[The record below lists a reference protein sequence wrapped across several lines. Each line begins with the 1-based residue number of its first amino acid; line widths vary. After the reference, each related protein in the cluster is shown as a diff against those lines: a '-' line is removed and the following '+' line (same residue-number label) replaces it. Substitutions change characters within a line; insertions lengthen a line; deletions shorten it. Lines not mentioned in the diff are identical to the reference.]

1 MAGKRLS
8 FQLGMIPA
16 VVAAIVIG
24 ALVSDAFLTPGN
36 LLNVLQQSAELAILV
51 IAETLI
57 LLTGKFDLSLES
69 VVGFA
74 PMLAAWLVLPS
85 VLGGTEAIPA
95 ATGLIVLFG
104 VGAAV
109 GLLNG
114 LMVTRLRLNAFITT
128 LAVLILL
135 RGATLGVADGRT
147 LANLPPAFTYLG
159 STSFVG
165 LPFTV
170 WIAAVLFAGVHLF
183 LNYHRHG
190 RAIYAVGGN
199 PVAAHAAGI
208 RVSRTVLAVF
218 VVAGV
223 LAALAGLLLTGRL
236 AAVTA
241 GQGQKHDLH
250 RLRGRR
256 DRGDQPQRRPRLR
269 PRGAAGRPPA
279 RRHLQ
284 HPHAV
289 ADLDVLDRRR
299 ERRDHP
305 RRSPHPA
312 CDGREERRD
321 LSGVRSPRQARKA
334 FVVPAVSGH
343 MII

>member
-1 MAGKRLS
+1 MSLVEPPPAPARPPLPPAAARRLS
-8 FQLGMIPA
+8 FQFGMIPA

-24 ALVSDAFLTPGN
+24 ALVNDAFLTPGN

-69 VVGFA
+69 IVGFA
-74 PMLAAWLVLPS
+74 PMLAAWLVLPA

-95 ATGLIVLFG
+95 ALGLVVLFG
-104 VGAAV
+104 VGAGV

-114 LMVTRLRLNAFITT
+114 LMVTRLGLNAFITT

-147 LANLPPAFTYLG
+147 LASLPPAFTYLG

-183 LNYHRHG
+183 LRYHRHG
-190 RAIYAVGGN
+190 RALYAVGGN
-199 PVAAHAAGI
+199 AVAARAAGI

-241 GQGQKHDLH
+241 GQGQNMIFTVFAAAVIGGISLNGG
-250 RLRGRR
+250 RGSVLGALLGVLLLGVISNILTLSQISTFWI
-256 DRGDQPQRRPRLR
+256 DAANGAIILAALLIQRAT
-269 PRGAAGRPPA
+269 GEKSEAT
-279 RRHLQ
+279 
-284 HPHAV
+284 
-289 ADLDVLDRRR
+289 
-299 ERRDHP
+299 
-305 RRSPHPA
+305 
-312 CDGREERRD
+312 
-321 LSGVRSPRQARKA
+321 
-334 FVVPAVSGH
+334 
-343 MII
+343 

>member
-1 MAGKRLS
+1 
-8 FQLGMIPA
+8 MIPA
-16 VVAAIVIG
+16 LVAAILVG
-24 ALVSDAFLTPGN
+24 ALLNDAFLTPGN

-51 IAETLI
+51 IAETLV

-74 PMLAAWLVLPS
+74 PMLAAWLVLPAA
-85 VLGGTEAIPA
+85 LGGTEAIPA
-95 ATGLIVLFG
+95 VAGLFVLFG

-135 RGATLGVADGRT
+135 RGTTLGVADGRT

-170 WIAAVLFAGVHLF
+170 WIAAALFAGVHLF

-190 RAIYAVGGN
+190 RALYAVGGN
-199 PVAAHAAGI
+199 PVAARAAGI

-218 VVAGV
+218 VAAGV

-241 GQGQKHDLH
+241 GQGQNMIFTVFAAAVIGGISLNGG
-250 RLRGRR
+250 RGSVLGALLGVVLLGVISNILTLSQISTFWI
-256 DRGDQPQRRPRLR
+256 DAANGAIILAALLIQRAT
-269 PRGAAGRPPA
+269 GEKS
-279 RRHLQ
+279 
-284 HPHAV
+284 
-289 ADLDVLDRRR
+289 D
-299 ERRDHP
+299 E
-305 RRSPHPA
+305 S
-312 CDGREERRD
+312 
-321 LSGVRSPRQARKA
+321 
-334 FVVPAVSGH
+334 
-343 MII
+343 